1 MHTAALVVM
10 GRDKRDEE
18 TIVEGDGNPQSE
30 EKEPGQAVAKE
41 VKEVPVAVVEQRV
54 SNLVQ
59 GSICESVPHIL
70 APSMLILDTGLVL
83 MTGPFQTVLAQIPK
97 GVLSGK
103 SQNPSFPQ
111 R

>member
-30 EKEPGQAVAKE
+30 EKEPGQAVVTE

-70 APSMLILDTGLVL
+70 SPFMLMLDTGLVL

-103 SQNPSFPQ
+103 SQSPFSLQ